1 MISESTAEV
10 TSAVFHAISCIVRDY
25 QPALECFVSIGG
37 LECILGLISHEHEK
51 LVIKSMFLIASFALN
66 ADIVRQLVAMNA
78 VERIIATIKP
88 LDRYDARLEQTLAAL
103 DTLVQTDD
111 AIRRCRDN
119 RLAFKDNLADVIALG
134 TGKSEC
140 EVSWDLACLSHL
152 RA

>member
-1 MISESTAEV
+1 
-10 TSAVFHAISCIVRDY
+10 
-25 QPALECFVSIGG
+25 
-37 LECILGLISHEHEK
+37 
-51 LVIKSMFLIASFALN
+51 MFLIASFALN

-140 EVSWDLACLSHL
+140 EVS
-152 RA
+152 